1 MNKTYLFILCILFL
15 KITQGQRTSGNL
27 KSYTVKGSL
36 IDQET
41 LQPLEYGTI
50 SLVNKNNPKRIQGG
64 ITDSSGVFNIQLP
77 AGTYDFKAEFIGF
90 VPFTIKNL
98 MISETKDFGQ
108 IGLKISQN
116 LLNEIELI
124 AEKTEVE
131 IRLDKRI
138 YNVGKDLTVRGGNV
152 ADVLGNVPS
161 VSVDLEGNV
170 SLRGN
175 DNVRILINGK
185 PSGLVGISGPQGLQ
199 NLPAES
205 IDKVEVIT
213 SPSAR
218 YGAEGTAGI
227 INVVLRKDNLNGLN
241 GNFVANG
248 GIPERYS
255 GSLNVNYRTKK
266 VNVFSTNSILNNL
279 NIGRISNDTEF
290 FNNNEPNT
298 FGSELKRIEFGDK
311 SLFSSLG
318 VEINIKE
325 KTSLIINSFLRTEDG
340 INRFKT
346 QLDQFD
352 SSKLLIETTNLDE
365 VNRDDDNAFQFS
377 TNFDT
382 EFKKGDKLTAVFQYE
397 KNGENELSEIENTNP
412 LRNERVEEFRDEKRV
427 LLQADYV
434 LPFDDSSQLE
444 IGYRGS
450 FLNQETDFGVFDY
463 EGIIRDTLSNVLVY
477 EEKINSAYIQYGKS
491 IKDFS
496 FLLGMRV
503 EDTEI
508 IIKQLTTE
516 ERNDQNYTKF
526 FPTLNFS
533 YKIND
538 SKSIILGFSRRI
550 SRPRARLLNPFLS
563 RSGITNF
570 FQGNPNLTPSYS
582 NTVDLGFLRK
592 WDKLTLNSSIYFQ
605 KSTDVVTVFPFD
617 TGQRVSIKS
626 DDDPSQNIV
635 RSVPIIIKSPI
646 NLKENNRIGGELT
659 LSYSPSRKSR
669 FFINTNLF
677 NSENIGNFQGVNLD
691 RSNFSWSSKLN
702 AKTTLPGQIDFQ
714 LQSTYFGPRNT
725 SLVNFKPLLFVSGAL
740 SKDILKNRGTI
751 SIRARDIFNTA
762 QREINTRSGTFN
774 QFTTL
779 RREIPSITASFT
791 YRVRQKKV
799 QSKPKSRET
808 REDVGF

>member
-1 MNKTYLFILCILFL
+1 MT
-15 KITQGQRTSGNL
+15 
-27 KSYTVKGSL
+27 
-36 IDQET
+36 
-41 LQPLEYGTI
+41 
-50 SLVNKNNPKRIQGG
+50 
-64 ITDSSGVFNIQLP
+64 
-77 AGTYDFKAEFIGF
+77 
-90 VPFTIKNL
+90 
-98 MISETKDFGQ
+98 
-108 IGLKISQN
+108 
-116 LLNEIELI
+116 
-124 AEKTEVE
+124 
-131 IRLDKRI
+131 
-138 YNVGKDLTVRGGNV
+138 
-152 ADVLGNVPS
+152 
-161 VSVDLEGNV
+161 
-170 SLRGN
+170 
-175 DNVRILINGK
+175 
-185 PSGLVGISGPQGLQ
+185 
-199 NLPAES
+199 
-205 IDKVEVIT
+205 
-213 SPSAR
+213 
-218 YGAEGTAGI
+218 
-227 INVVLRKDNLNGLN
+227 
-241 GNFVANG
+241 
-248 GIPERYS
+248 
-255 GSLNVNYRTKK
+255 
-266 VNVFSTNSILNNL
+266 
-279 NIGRISNDTEF
+279 
-290 FNNNEPNT
+290 
-298 FGSELKRIEFGDK
+298 
-311 SLFSSLG
+311 
-318 VEINIKE
+318 
-325 KTSLIINSFLRTEDG
+325 
-340 INRFKT
+340 
-346 QLDQFD
+346 
-352 SSKLLIETTNLDE
+352 
-365 VNRDDDNAFQFS
+365 
-377 TNFDT
+377 
-382 EFKKGDKLTAVFQYE
+382 
-397 KNGENELSEIENTNP
+397 EIENTNP

-450 FLNQETDFGVFDY
+450 FLNQETDFSVFDY

-526 FPTLNFS
+526 FPTLNLS

-538 SKSIILGFSRRI
+538 SKSIIIGFSRRI
-550 SRPRARLLNPFLS
+550 SRPRARFLNPFLS

-592 WDKLTLNSSIYFQ
+592 WDKLTFNSSIYFQ
-605 KSTDVVTVFPFD
+605 KSSDVVTVFPFD

-646 NLKENNRIGGELT
+646 NLRENNRIGGELT
-659 LSYSPSRKSR
+659 LSYSPTRRSR

-677 NSENIGNFQGVNLD
+677 NSENIGNFRGVNLD

-725 SLVNFKPLLFVSGAL
+725 SLVSFKPLLFVSGAL
-740 SKDILKNRGTI
+740 SKDILKNRGTV

-799 QSKPKSRET
+799 QSKSKSRET